1 MSIGYPLIQ
10 FFVLTFVCIS
20 SVPNTSDRI
29 FAIVRELAGSGKAVK
44 IGDIMDRCTTKGFK
58 PDQVDKCIDDY
69 EELNVWQVN
78 MGRTKITFM

>member
-1 MSIGYPLIQ
+1 MTFALVLIT
-10 FFVLTFVCIS
+10 LKSTC

-44 IGDIMDRCTTKGFK
+44 IADIMDRCTTKGFK